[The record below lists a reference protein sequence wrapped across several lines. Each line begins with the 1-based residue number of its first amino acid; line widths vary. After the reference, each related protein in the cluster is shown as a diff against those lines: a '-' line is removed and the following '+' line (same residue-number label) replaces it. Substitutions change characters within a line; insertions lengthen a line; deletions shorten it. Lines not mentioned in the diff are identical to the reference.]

1 MVFRNA
7 KFAAKTLYPILME
20 IAVIVSALAGGM
32 VIFWLIALYN
42 RLVKARNQ
50 LREGWSG
57 IEVQLKRRH
66 DLIPALVD
74 CVKGYQ
80 AHEQELLEEVVRDRN
95 VAQAATEAGEVGSAE
110 RALGKDL
117 VRIVALVEQYPELKA
132 DEAFLRL
139 MEDLVE
145 IEDYLQYARRY
156 YNGSVRDLNNVVES
170 FPANLVAGG
179 FGFKVAKF
187 FEVDS
192 IRERLPPDLAKVL
205 KRG

>member
-1 MVFRNA
+1 
-7 KFAAKTLYPILME
+7 ME
-20 IAVIVSALAGGM
+20 IAVIASALAGGL
-32 VIFWLIALYN
+32 VILWLIVLYN

-66 DLIPALVD
+66 DLIPALVE

-80 AHEQELLEEVVRDRN
+80 GHERELLEEVARDRG
-95 VAQAATEAGEVGSAE
+95 VAQAATGASEVGRAE

-117 VRIVALVEQYPELKA
+117 IRIVALVEQYPELKA
-132 DEAFLRL
+132 DEVFLGL

-145 IEDYLQYARRY
+145 IEDHLQYARRY
-156 YNGSVRDLNNVVES
+156 YNGSVRDLNNVAES
-170 FPANLVAGG
+170 FPANLVAGR

-187 FEVDS
+187 FEVES
-192 IRERLPPDLAKVL
+192 TRERLPPDLAAAL
-205 KRG
+205 KGG

>member
-1 MVFRNA
+1 
-7 KFAAKTLYPILME
+7 ME
-20 IAVIVSALAGGM
+20 IAVIASALAGGL
-32 VIFWLIALYN
+32 VILWLIVLYN

-66 DLIPALVD
+66 DLIPALVE

-80 AHEQELLEEVVRDRN
+80 GHERELLEEVARDRG
-95 VAQAATEAGEVGSAE
+95 VAQAATGASEVGRAE

-117 VRIVALVEQYPELKA
+117 IRIVALVEQYPELKA
-132 DEAFLRL
+132 DEVFLGL

-145 IEDYLQYARRY
+145 IEDHLQYARRY

-170 FPANLVAGG
+170 FPANLVAGR

-187 FEVDS
+187 FEVES
-192 IRERLPPDLAKVL
+192 TRERLPPDLAAAL
-205 KRG
+205 KGG

>member
-1 MVFRNA
+1 
-7 KFAAKTLYPILME
+7 ME

-95 VAQAATEAGEVGSAE
+95 VAQAVTEAGEVGSAE

-132 DEAFLRL
+132 DEVFLRL

-145 IEDYLQYARRY
+145 IEDHLQYARRY

-192 IRERLPPDLAKVL
+192 IRERLPLDLAEVL
-205 KRG
+205 KRV